1 MSCSNF
7 TGFLKGLGMT
17 SNNNAAMGQRLRELR
32 LQRGLQQ
39 GEVARRLGISPAY
52 LSLIEK
58 GKRTVQLPILFEALE
73 LYGVSMET
81 FMSSLGQGR
90 VDDGLAQL
98 LDEPLL
104 RSLNLSEGDLQG
116 LSAEPKIVT
125 TITALFNLY
134 KSTRQ
139 QLDNV
144 LQSVAEREREG
155 SGEAGALRFD
165 YHPFDEVTDFLE
177 THRNYF
183 ASLEERATEFR
194 ARSKLGVRVSA
205 QNLAAALEAQL
216 DVRVDFRSDVRGA
229 SVIRHWDEDTRTL
242 TLSERMPEQRMSFQL
257 AHTIGLRL
265 FDQERLHEPIL
276 AGYRTQYEETPA
288 LIKIH
293 LANYFAGAL
302 LLPYEAFFED
312 VQRTRYDVE
321 LLAQLFSSSYETV
334 AHRICNLGDPRRRGV
349 PMHFLRVD
357 VAGNISK
364 RYSGDGIRFPHHDGS
379 CPKMAVHLAFLTPG
393 VIVKQYSQFPD
404 GETYFCFA
412 KVVSE
417 PKEGSLARGTAYG
430 IGLGCHAD
438 DAKHLVYADDLP
450 FVDPQKMAVRV
461 GTTCRFCERT
471 DCNMR
476 SAPSYKFAFRV
487 DEKVK
492 KDNFFSPLVSG
503 DDSPKKRK
511 RKPKG

>member
-1 MSCSNF
+1 MDVSRQQNS
-7 TGFLKGLGMT
+7 
-17 SNNNAAMGQRLRELR
+17 AMGLRLRALR

-52 LSLIEK
+52 LSLIEN
-58 GKRTVQLPILFEALE
+58 GKRAVQLPILIKALE
-73 LYGVSMET
+73 LYGVSVES
-81 FMSSLGQGR
+81 FMASLGQGR
-90 VDDGLAQL
+90 VDDGLARL

-104 RSLNLSEGDLQG
+104 RSLNLSEEDLRG

-144 LQSVAEREREG
+144 LHSVAERARHG
-155 SGEAGALRFD
+155 DRGVGALRFD

-177 THRNYF
+177 QHENYF
-183 ASLEERATEFR
+183 PSLEQRADAFR
-194 ARSKLGVRVSA
+194 GKRGLGVRVSA
-205 QNLAAALEAQL
+205 RDLREALVEEFEVTVELGGTA
-216 DVRVDFRSDVRGA
+216 GA
-229 SVIRHWDEDTRTL
+229 SVIRRWNEETRTL
-242 TLSERMPEQRMSFQL
+242 TLSPRMSEHRMSFQL
-257 AHTIGLRL
+257 AHTIALRL
-265 FDQERLHEPIL
+265 FEEERLHEPIL
-276 AGYRTQYEETPA
+276 AGYETTYQETPT

-302 LLPYEAFFED
+302 LLPYGPFYEE

-321 LLAQLFSSSYETV
+321 LLAQLFACSYESV

-364 RYSGDGIRFPHHDGS
+364 RYSGDGMRFPHRDGG
-379 CPKMAVHLAFLTPG
+379 CPKMAAHLAFLTPQL
-393 VIVKQYSQFPD
+393 IAKQYSELPG
-404 GETYFCFA
+404 GERFFCFA

-417 PKEGSLARGTAYG
+417 PKGGSLARGTAYS
-430 IGLGCHAD
+430 IGLGCQAG
-438 DAKHLVYADDLP
+438 DAKHLAYADELP
-450 FVDPQKMAVRV
+450 FVDPPKMAVPI
-461 GTTCRFCERT
+461 GTTCRFCERA

-476 SAPSYKFAFRV
+476 SAPSYKYAFRV
-487 DEKVK
+487 DESVK
-492 KDNFFSPLVSG
+492 KDNFFSPLVRR
-503 DDSPKKRK
+503 DDAAASRPRAGGSKAE
-511 RKPKG
+511 PAAD